1 MSVAGILASSLLQ
14 LGGARQNT
22 AQQLRASV
30 FQKLGQDLQ
39 TGNLAGARADFASL
53 TKNSATTSGTSG
65 SPLGQAFNALGQAL
79 QSGNLTAAQQDF
91 STIQQDL
98 QQVGQALGHHHHHH
112 HMGTQ
117 NSSSSSSQQSNG
129 MAQAFGA
136 LGQALQAGN
145 TAAAQ
150 QAYASIQ
157 QDLQLFNVASPFGST
172 SIGSAFAPTSSGSL
186 SVTM

>member
-1 MSVAGILASSLLQ
+1 MSVAGILASSLFQ
-14 LGGARQNT
+14 LGGAQQNS

-30 FQKLGQDLQ
+30 LQKVGQDLQ
-39 TGNLAGARADFASL
+39 TGNLAGAQADFASL
-53 TKNSATTSGTSG
+53 TQNSATAPGTSA

-98 QQVGQALGHHHHHH
+98 QQVGQSLGHHHHHH
-112 HMGTQ
+112 HMSAQ
-117 NSSSSSSQQSNG
+117 NSSSSSNQQSNSIT
-129 MAQAFGA
+129 QAFGA

-150 QAYASIQ
+150 QAYATIQ
-157 QDLQLFNVASPFGST
+157 QDMQLFNVASPFGST
-172 SIGSAFAPTSSGSL
+172 SLGSASASAAGGGL